1 MKANA
6 CAKLVAQMSAQKPL
20 SSASRKAQTL
30 SVAKKSNVQIGLT
43 MNIIIGFIVV
53 CGCIVGSFMAM
64 GGEVDALFQPFE
76 FLIIGGAG
84 IGSFIM
90 ANPMKVLKDSGKA
103 LGEIFRNAVPKEK
116 AYLEVLG
123 VLYSLM
129 RDLRTKSRN
138 EIEAHIDNPAE
149 STIFQ
154 QAPTVLKNKEL
165 TAFICDYVRLIIIGN
180 ARSHEIEALMDEEI
194 QTITRDKMK
203 PYQSLTTMGDA
214 FPAIGI
220 IAAVLG
226 VIKAMGKINESPEVL
241 GGLIGAALVG
251 TMLGIFLSYSVC
263 NPLTSQIKIV
273 RTKQHRLYIIV
284 KQTLLA
290 YMNGS
295 VPQVALEYGRK
306 TISNKERP
314 SIDSVEQEMM
324 NPGGE
329 KAA

>member
-1 MKANA
+1 
-6 CAKLVAQMSAQKPL
+6 
-20 SSASRKAQTL
+20 
-30 SVAKKSNVQIGLT
+30 
-43 MNIIIGFIVV
+43 MNIIIGLIVTI
-53 CGCIVGSFMAM
+53 GCVLGGFMAM
-64 GGEVDALFQPFE
+64 GGHVSLLVQPFE
-76 FLIIGGAG
+76 LMIIGGAG
-84 IGSFIM
+84 VGGYIV
-90 ANPMKVLKDSGKA
+90 ANTMKVIKDTGKA
-103 LGEIFRNAVPKEK
+103 LGEAFKHKVPKERD
-116 AYLEVLG
+116 YLDTLG

-138 EIEAHIDNPAE
+138 EIEAHIDNPDE
-149 STIFQ
+149 SPIFQ
-154 QAPTVLKNKEL
+154 SAPTVLANKDL

-203 PYQSLTTMGDA
+203 VYQSMTTMGDA

-226 VIKAMGKINESPEVL
+226 VIKAMSHINDSPEVL
-241 GGLIGAALVG
+241 GGLIGSALVG
-251 TMLGIFLSYSVC
+251 TMLGIFLSYSVVA
-263 NPLTSQIKIV
+263 PITSNIKIV
-273 RTKQHRLYIIV
+273 REKQNRLYVIV

-306 TISNKERP
+306 TISSYEGP
-314 SIDSVEQEMM
+314 SIDAVEQEMM
-324 NPGGE
+324 NPGGGGDS

>member
-1 MKANA
+1 
-6 CAKLVAQMSAQKPL
+6 
-20 SSASRKAQTL
+20 
-30 SVAKKSNVQIGLT
+30 
-43 MNIIIGFIVV
+43 MNIIIGLIVTI
-53 CGCIVGSFMAM
+53 GCVLGGFMAM
-64 GGEVDALFQPFE
+64 GGHIEVLNQPFE
-76 FLIIGGAG
+76 LMIIGGAG
-84 IGSFIM
+84 VGGFIV
-90 ANPMKVLKDSGKA
+90 ANTMKVIKETGKA
-103 LGEIFRNAVPKEK
+103 LGEAFKHKVPKERD
-116 AYLEVLG
+116 YLDTLG

-138 EIEAHIDNPAE
+138 EIEAHIDNPDE
-149 STIFQ
+149 SPIFQ
-154 QAPTVLKNKEL
+154 SAPTVLANKEL

-203 PYQSLTTMGDA
+203 PYQSLSTMGDA

-241 GGLIGAALVG
+241 GGLIGSALVG
-251 TMLGIFLSYSVC
+251 TMLGIFLSYSIVTPIAT
-263 NPLTSQIKIV
+263 NIKVV
-273 RTKQHRLYIIV
+273 REKQNRLYIIV

-306 TISNKERP
+306 TISNYERP
-314 SIDSVEQEMM
+314 SIDAVEQEMM

-329 KAA
+329 NKAA